1 MSNLNFPF
9 FISTLTNQKYNIIS
23 SEYKI
28 GRNPLS
34 VLPLI
39 HPSVS
44 KEHGELKYNSLTKQL
59 SIRDLNSLNGI
70 YINGKRIEKNIDVV
84 LNNNDKVKFGKD
96 NDIYIVNTIGIK
108 ENKEEELLKSNDFY
122 RNEYKIIQN
131 KYSELEKKYC
141 EIQKEKETI
150 EFEIQLKEEE
160 IKKIKKC
167 DNIKLLEQKDKV
179 IEILQNELNII
190 KKNIPNYTSLNHEI
204 SDKILKK
211 EALNDIKNTNLEMEN
226 KKLKLTLEELTKENQ
241 SLVDIINKLS
251 EQNKNELEKHNMLI
265 LQYDNRINELIQ
277 NFPNKISSFNIQK
290 EEAAKFLVEQVS
302 SYIKEKETL
311 LSENSR
317 YNTTIKQL
325 TIQNEQL
332 KSELD
337 NVNNTYQKEI
347 NDLHNE
353 IEQLNNRNNY
363 IPNTQIEKYL
373 LDIQNSA
380 SQKDKQIEL
389 LQRKLNQYS
398 NPSTFDQKE
407 IVEKMSNELSLKDR
421 EIYNLRKNL
430 PISN

>member
-1 MSNLNFPF
+1 
-9 FISTLTNQKYNIIS
+9 
-23 SEYKI
+23 
-28 GRNPLS
+28 
-34 VLPLI
+34 
-39 HPSVS
+39 
-44 KEHGELKYNSLTKQL
+44 
-59 SIRDLNSLNGI
+59 
-70 YINGKRIEKNIDVV
+70 
-84 LNNNDKVKFGKD
+84 
-96 NDIYIVNTIGIK
+96 
-108 ENKEEELLKSNDFY
+108 
-122 RNEYKIIQN
+122 
-131 KYSELEKKYC
+131 
-141 EIQKEKETI
+141 
-150 EFEIQLKEEE
+150 
-160 IKKIKKC
+160 
-167 DNIKLLEQKDKV
+167 
-179 IEILQNELNII
+179 
-190 KKNIPNYTSLNHEI
+190 
-204 SDKILKK
+204 
-211 EALNDIKNTNLEMEN
+211 MEN

-407 IVEKMSNELSLKDR
+407 IVEKIVKPTN
-421 EIYNLRKNL
+421 RKIIEMIPDL
-430 PISN
+430 TEKEKSKLII